1 MFFSLDFTVN
11 YVGKTA
17 FIYQIQTQKSS
28 RKLPNEYTIKL
39 TIILTMN
46 YMMGIFYE
54 L

>member
-1 MFFSLDFTVN
+1 MN
-11 YVGKTA
+11 YVGKTV
-17 FIYQIQTQKSS
+17 FIYQIQTQKRSS